1 MLPQVLRLSDPA
13 KEEPRFLHDI
23 SMHDQKTKRDQKRI
37 MTLSMRLRMAGDI
50 RFSLFKGIRKGSLAQ
65 QINIEPMTNEGE
77 DIKK

>member
-1 MLPQVLRLSDPA
+1 
-13 KEEPRFLHDI
+13 
-23 SMHDQKTKRDQKRI
+23 
-37 MTLSMRLRMAGDI
+37 MRLRMAGDI